1 MKRNILKIATLVL
14 SLFIIVSTVCSCTS
28 SGKTL
33 LKYEKTELSEN
44 IFMLFLARL
53 KGTMSKAENYS
64 VDALADAFWDE
75 IVTNGGM
82 TREEQYKEKL
92 LEECKMYTAALYLFD
107 ELGLKLPDSYMEDI
121 EKNLDELVEKDA
133 DGSKTAF
140 NALLSNYGANYNV
153 LREAYIIEAK
163 LSYLNEYLYGTNG
176 NKIGN
181 EVINE
186 YYKANYV
193 RFKHVF
199 FRTFE
204 IIYQTDS
211 DGNDIYYTKDNDGR
225 ISYDTSAQKRRDK
238 NGAEVKDKKGDVIYE
253 NADGTIAYDK
263 ENGMRMPKYDEN
275 GYVLTREFTKEELIA
290 VSDHATLL
298 MEELEGQEKNYT
310 LFDSYVEELT
320 EDRDDNDNVSYP
332 NGFYM
337 TAKSNYEAPQVLEAV
352 LEMKAGEI
360 RSVPSDYGIHIVM
373 KYELEENGFGLTE
386 NSDFFI
392 NTKTG
397 AYVFINDVM
406 SVLLNER
413 LKPYISKIEVDK
425 SRFDS
430 ISIKDLAPD
439 YYY

>member
-1 MKRNILKIATLVL
+1 MKRKFFRIAALVL
-14 SLFIIVSTVCSCTS
+14 SLFIVVGSVSACAST
-28 SGKTL
+28 GKTL
-33 LKYEKTELSEN
+33 LKYEKTKLSEN
-44 IFMLFLARL
+44 IYMLFLARL

-64 VDALADAFWDE
+64 TDALTSAFWDE
-75 IVTNGGM
+75 IVSNSGK

-107 ELGLKLPDSYMEDI
+107 ELGLKLPDSYI
-121 EKNLDELVEKDA
+121 EEIDQSLDDLIENDA

-140 NALLSNYGANYNV
+140 NATLSNYGANYNV

-163 LSYLNEYLYGTNG
+163 LAYLNEYLYGTNG
-176 NKIGN
+176 SKIGN

-199 FRTFE
+199 FYSYDIE
-204 IIYQTDS
+204 YEQDD
-211 DGNDIYYTKDNDGR
+211 DGKDIYYTETNDGR
-225 ISYDTSAQKRRDK
+225 IAYDTSAQKRRDK
-238 NGAEVKDKKGDVIYE
+238 DGKEVKDKKGDIIYE
-253 NADGTIAYDK
+253 NEDGTIAYDK
-263 ENGMRMPKYDEN
+263 KNGVRIPKYDEN
-275 GYVLTREFTKEELIA
+275 GYVLKRDFTKEELIA
-290 VSDHATLL
+290 LDDHATLI

-310 LFDSYVEELT
+310 LFDSYVEEYS
-320 EDRDDNDNVSYP
+320 EDEGSLKYTH
-332 NGFYM
+332 GFYM
-337 TAKSNYEAPQVLEAV
+337 TADSNYESAEVLEAV
-352 LEMKAGEI
+352 LEMKTGEI
-360 RSVPSDYGIHIVM
+360 RKIPSKHGIHIVM

-406 SVLLNER
+406 TVLLNEK
-413 LKPYISKIEVDK
+413 LKPHVEKIEVDK
-425 SRFDS
+425 SRYDA
-430 ISIKDLAPD
+430 ISIKDLAPN